1 MAEKHHTDNAFR
13 EKLGSF
19 EKTPPEETWMNIA
32 DQLKR
37 ERKLVLITFAWKT
50 AAGFALLFSLGLTW
64 YLVNENHNRP
74 DVFMTEQLPENSPA
88 ADQEKAIVSPH
99 VPIEEQPELKAKT
112 AFIKP
117 ESNKKNTMVNSESLH
132 DSGHQAVQ
140 LSSDKKV
147 AAQTL
152 IAENLQKINKLQIP
166 LPQQITPHKA
176 KSESIEIKKPSF
188 AVSWDMLITDNT
200 ESSEKDETWLLTAM
214 AAPEY
219 SYRSVRSGTM
229 APAGYFDNSEKARL
243 SYSGGIQLGYK
254 ISKRLNF
261 HSGLVYSRSG
271 IDINNIISSE
281 SIALNDFIDAEYR
294 SSNGISYVNIGNSMG
309 NIVAA
314 NPSFKY
320 LSYNNNTTEY
330 YSEFGSQIDIV
341 TNSPAS
347 RNSIDAG
354 MIQYLD
360 FIEVPFN
367 LSYRIYEGRFN
378 INFMGGM
385 SSNVLVGNK
394 VMIKTEGEKI
404 QSGRTENLR
413 SFNYSGNLGFS
424 FDFEMSEKFL
434 LLLEPRYKYYLHS
447 INQDQ
452 MIDARP
458 YMFGVFTGL
467 RYRF

>member
-1 MAEKHHTDNAFR
+1 MAEKQHTDNTFR

-19 EKTPPEETWMNIA
+19 EKKPPEDVWMNIE
-32 DQLKR
+32 DQLRRKR
-37 ERKLVLITFAWKT
+37 NLVLIAFAWKI
-50 AAGFALLFSLGLTW
+50 AAGFALLLSLGLGW
-64 YLVNENHNRP
+64 YLISGK
-74 DVFMTEQLPENSPA
+74 Q
-88 ADQEKAIVSPH
+88 
-99 VPIEEQPELKAKT
+99 EQPEGFITKQRQEIISAPSVDPNVIEEKSQYLSQGT
-112 AFIKP
+112 RDEQFESNGSHLIKP
-117 ESNKKNTMVNSESLH
+117 ESAIKSDAVKPSYSKMTQVSAEQKASQETVN
-132 DSGHQAVQ
+132 
-140 LSSDKKV
+140 
-147 AAQTL
+147 AAIIYKT
-152 IAENLQKINKLQIP
+152 QIP
-166 LPQQITPHKA
+166 LPQQVLPQKA
-176 KSESIEIKKPSF
+176 RKASIENKKHSL
-188 AVSWDMLITDNT
+188 AVSWDMLQADDIGT
-200 ESSEKDETWLLTAM
+200 SEKDNAWLLSAM

-254 ISKRLNF
+254 ISKKLKF

-281 SIALNDFIDAEYR
+281 SIALNDFIDSQYR
-294 SSNGISYVNIGNSMG
+294 SITGVSYVNIGNSMG
-309 NIVAA
+309 NIVAV

-320 LSYNNNTTEY
+320 LSYNNNTAEY
-330 YSEFGSQIDIV
+330 YSEYGNQIDIV
-341 TNSPAS
+341 TSTPAPL
-347 RNSIDAG
+347 NSINAG

-360 FIEVPFN
+360 FIEIPFN
-367 LSYRIYEGRFN
+367 LSYRIFEGRFN
-378 INFMGGM
+378 VNILGGM

-394 VMIKTEGEKI
+394 VMVKADGEKI

-413 SFNYSGNLGFS
+413 SFNYSGNVGFS
-424 FDFEMSEKFL
+424 FDFEMSERFL